1 MKIFS
6 KNISKEQCKDTGLAM
21 VLILLLL
28 GFYLDKTVYF
38 KISVVVLV
46 IDMITPGFYKPIAV
60 LWFGLSNILGVV
72 VSKIVLT
79 IIFFFV
85 VTPVSIIRKMFGYDS
100 LKLRKFKQNKES
112 VFKVRNIVFTSN
124 EMETLY

>member
-1 MKIFS
+1 
-6 KNISKEQCKDTGLAM
+6 M